1 MYDMKYEYFYL
12 AINFEHF
19 KKIDNWI
26 IITTPIAVTLMLIIS
41 YCPQWTN
48 VLMPFCILFQIVS
61 IIYNFLPYSKYS
73 EKISEMQMI
82 LGDIFSEMEKD
93 WKESIN
99 KSEDEEL
106 ALELYTKYKTKYENK
121 KSQYFSNEYL
131 KRNDKYNTYACK
143 EAMNYFNTLI

>member
-1 MYDMKYEYFYL
+1 
-12 AINFEHF
+12 
-19 KKIDNWI
+19 
-26 IITTPIAVTLMLIIS
+26 
-41 YCPQWTN
+41 
-48 VLMPFCILFQIVS
+48 
-61 IIYNFLPYSKYS
+61 
-73 EKISEMQMI
+73 MI